1 MQSILLLILCGQT
14 VPPSP
19 EAWRDG
25 WIAGATSRIERDCA
39 QALASEEPLGAKQA
53 RWRAGFLESMGLSP
67 LPERTPLRPVVTGA
81 VETDKFKVE
90 KIHFQSRPG
99 LYVTANLY
107 LPRNPGGPCPAVLY
121 VCGHATF
128 ARDEKGADGSVARV
142 AYGSKVPYQHHPA
155 LFAENGYACLILD
168 TLQLGEI
175 EGTHHGTHRHG
186 RWWWHDR
193 GFTPAGVELWNAM
206 RALDYLESRPEVD
219 GKRLAVT
226 GRSGGGATSWWLG
239 AADPRVRAIVP
250 VAGLADL
257 RAHLIQGEMEPHL
270 AGCVT
275 GHCDCMY
282 FHNVAGLDFAH
293 IIALCAPRSTLLG
306 NSDRD
311 TIFPVGGYRRPAS
324 LARMAFSQAGMP
336 EAFALMETSGGH
348 LDTPELRQGAMGWID
363 RHAAGVAPR
372 DLGNLKPAPLDPGLL
387 KVFSS
392 PPKDQRNTTVDEW
405 FVPRANHPIPQTE
418 SEAANWLS
426 TQPDRLKAEL
436 ARTSFA
442 HWPRGHRIPPRLLSS
457 LVMDKRLV
465 QKWSLEVEPGLE
477 LPVVVKSPS
486 NPADGKRVRVQIAP
500 QYQVNAKS
508 ISASGS
514 RPGEVEVHFSP
525 RGVGGSAW
533 QDTHSGPGG
542 KSAGHMT
549 RRRLAL
555 VGATVESGQ
564 VFDLVQL
571 IEALDG
577 IPETTG
583 LPITI
588 HAQGPMGVN
597 ALYASLFTHRPISL
611 ELTEIPPTHK
621 DGPHYLH
628 VSRWLEVPQ
637 AIAISQASSIRF
649 SRANP
654 LDSGWNW
661 LEAMN
666 RLGPKPPKW
675 LSP

>member
-1 MQSILLLILCGQT
+1 MHSIILLFLCGQT

-19 EAWRDG
+19 EAWRDA
-25 WIAGATSRIERDCA
+25 WIAGATTRIERACA
-39 QALASEEPLGAKQA
+39 QGFATDEPLGAKQA
-53 RWRAGFLESMGLSP
+53 RWRADFLESMGLSP
-67 LPERTPLRPVVTGA
+67 LPERTPLRPVITGA

-128 ARDEKGADGSVARV
+128 AREVKGSDGSVARV

-257 RAHLIQGEMEPHL
+257 RAHLIQGEMEPNL
-270 AGCVT
+270 PGCVT

-282 FHNVAGLDFAH
+282 FHNVAGLDFAQV
-293 IIALCAPRSTLLG
+293 IALCAPRATLLG

-311 TIFPVGGYRRPAS
+311 AIFPVGGYRRPAS
-324 LARMAFSQAGMP
+324 LARMAFSQAGKP

-363 RHAAGVAPR
+363 RHAAGVTPR
-372 DLGNLKPAPLDPGLL
+372 DLNNRKPAPLDPDLL
-387 KVFSS
+387 KVFTSL
-392 PPKDQRNTTVDEW
+392 PTDQRNTTVDEW
-405 FVPRANHPIPQTE
+405 FVPVANHPIPQTE

-426 TQPDRLKAEL
+426 TQPGRLKAEL

-442 HWPRGHRIPPRLLSS
+442 HWPRDHRAPPRLLSS
-457 LVMDKRLV
+457 HIVGERLV

-477 LPVVVKSPS
+477 LPVMIHSP
-486 NPADGKRVRVQIAP
+486 ARGLAGKMARIMLGQPVQSEEKQRGLVA
-500 QYQVNAKS
+500 A
-508 ISASGS
+508 
-514 RPGEVEVHFSP
+514 GEVLVMFAP
-525 RGVGGSAW
+525 RGTGETEW
-533 QDTHSGPGG
+533 RDTHPGPNG
-542 KSAGHMT
+542 KPAPHMT

-555 VGATVESGQ
+555 LGATVESGQ
-564 VFDLVQL
+564 VFDTVQL
-571 IEALDG
+571 IQALDG

-583 LPITI
+583 MPLTI
-588 HAQGPMGVN
+588 QAQGSMGVN
-597 ALYASLFTHRPISL
+597 ALYASIFTHRPISL